1 MRERVKREEGS
12 LTVSPW
18 VLKAPQAW
26 LLLFCLRSGRE
37 PRKPVEEYLGWGRG
51 RGRGALTG
59 TRGRVWE
66 TWRRLL

>member
-1 MRERVKREEGS
+1 MTESEEGGG

-18 VLKAPQAW
+18 EVVKDPQAC
-26 LLLFCLRSGRE
+26 LFLFCLRSGRE

-59 TRGRVWE
+59 TRDRVW
-66 TWRRLL
+66 